1 MGSNMSAQTRGDL
14 DSNWDFGTPIQEKK
28 VYKTA
33 GNGMG
38 GREAEAGSGSKHKRK
53 RVLETTGLNAAS
65 EVDEPSPLK
74 EARLNV
80 TYWPIGGGHEIALME
95 EDCRRDSVLA
105 VDETIVHGISG
116 SGVKRQK
123 TTSERAKDFLEQG
136 STEPEMVLSG
146 DDAEK

>member
-1 MGSNMSAQTRGDL
+1 LETRVIL
-14 DSNWDFGTPIQEKK
+14 RRKK
-28 VYKTA
+28 LILPVI
-33 GNGMG
+33 G
-38 GREAEAGSGSKHKRK
+38 EAEAGSGSKHKRK